1 MYSAT
6 QTLAL
11 KEWKVEFIKMFN
23 HKPLLVSDSR
33 SLLSCCTVIVAEVL
47 RRDNVSMYIVFPVIV
62 IVLSTMLQSQGPILY
77 LVFRPK
83 TSS

>member
-33 SLLSCCTVIVAEVL
+33 SLLSCCTVLVL
-47 RRDNVSMYIVFPVIV
+47 ATLQACYKLLSAFLRYRICTTLEAGVS
-62 IVLSTMLQSQGPILY
+62 IVLTHVLMSY
-77 LVFRPK
+77 H
-83 TSS
+83 